1 MGWHPLERLER
12 MLSAYR
18 SSFPWVWTPIKGFQ
32 CFPGEFNWW
41 PIPVAGIVWQ
51 WEFKKIQLVDRQ
63 GKPPP
68 PQVNIIR
75 QRKFINWFG
84 VNLYFI
90 VYLMQLT
97 VWLLL
102 LSAVSP
108 KFVYSTVV
116 DAQLEKR
123 VHEKKQWRMDLYV
136 RQLSGSC
143 RLS

>member
-18 SSFPWVWTPIKGFQ
+18 SSFPWAWTPIKGFQ

-68 PQVNIIR
+68 PASKHIKTKKVYKLVWCKSLFYCVLNATNGLTPFAFSSVSQVCV
-75 QRKFINWFG
+75 FICG
-84 VNLYFI
+84 RCTI
-90 VYLMQLT
+90 G
-97 VWLLL
+97 
-102 LSAVSP
+102 
-108 KFVYSTVV
+108 
-116 DAQLEKR
+116 KR